1 MPKLLLKFD
10 QAVIKEIP
18 VEKDVLTVGR
28 KPEND
33 IIIDNPTVSGQ
44 HCKIFI
50 QGGTYFVEDL
60 NSTNGTYVND
70 KKIMTAGLHH
80 NDVIGVVKYALV
92 FIDPP
97 PVAAAEPEATVLIAP
112 EHAREAVPPATQEQ
126 VAKKTATAAMPQTQ
140 QMTGY
145 VTVTKG
151 AVDDNVEVELKGL
164 STYIGKSDRMNIKI
178 KGFFA
183 PDVAANIAK
192 RAEGYVLVAIK
203 EGYPVVNGEAVTGQR
218 ALQDGDEI
226 TCGSTTMTFSIRPK
240 T

>member
-10 QAVIKEIP
+10 QAVIKEIAID
-18 VEKDVLTVGR
+18 KDVLTVGR

-33 IIIDNPTVSGQ
+33 IVIDNPTVSGS

-50 QGGTYFVEDL
+50 QGGTFFVEDL

-97 PVAAAEPEATVLIAP
+97 PPPAAEPEATVLLVP
-112 EHAREAVPPATQEQ
+112 EAQEQ
-126 VAKKTATAAMPQTQ
+126 IARKTATAAAPTQ
-140 QMTGY
+140 RMTGY
-145 VTVTKG
+145 VTITKG
-151 AVDDNVEVELKGL
+151 AADSNVEIELKGL

-192 RAEGYVLVAIK
+192 RSEGYVLVAVK
-203 EGYPVVNGEAVTGQR
+203 EGYPVVNGEAVSGQR
-218 ALQDGDEI
+218 LLEDGDEI
-226 TCGSTTMTFSIRPK
+226 TCGGTTMTFSLRPK
-240 T
+240 A